1 MVGSIDTLMGIRFVL
16 TVLLFT
22 VPAVA
27 QTTQGVISGRLMN
40 SVTGRPVAAAN
51 VAYASDTSTS
61 TGSANTDAD
70 GYYALPLLSPGLYRV
85 RATAVGFQ
93 AQEVQELELAVASRI
108 DLSFRLRPLS
118 DVWESGQT
126 NSVFLPGSRT
136 IVTFFGPDVDAS
148 RTGSFEANKGRR
160 TPLETT
166 VSSVIRS
173 SDIADLPLAGRDVY
187 TMLVTQP
194 GVSSDGA
201 TARGLGLAANGQR
214 PSASNFLLDGLEN
227 NNYTITGPLVTVA
240 PQAIQEYRVSTNNYS
255 AEYGRTSGYL
265 ANAITRSGAN
275 QFHGT
280 GYLFLKNEVLSAN
293 GFQENL
299 AGRKRAA
306 YKESQPGFWVG
317 GPIRRDRLFFSSA
330 FEHFRSR
337 GQQPTQT
344 FFFPNLPVFQQFS
357 SATAQ
362 SRKLLETFHPP
373 AVAGTGVT
381 GSLSIAPPVSVDR
394 SLLIERLDYNPG
406 SRDRVTGTLL
416 LARVGRPDFIWTPYK
431 DFISPLQQNTWR
443 LSGSHVHTFTPSL
456 VNDARAAFSND
467 DLHWDRPHPEI
478 PTLVSGDGV
487 TLPGSPAFYAYK
499 NVNKSVELLDNLTWT
514 RGTHRITLGGG
525 ALLRTSEGYLTAGR
539 DGLYRFPGI
548 SNFILDRP
556 TAFRAAMQ
564 RGALA
569 QPQYD
574 REYRYQQYSG
584 FVQDTVR
591 LTTRLTANIGLR
603 YESFGAPSNV
613 GPVKDSLVQ
622 LGSGATLADRLV
634 GAKLVTPA
642 SGDQQLFGKDG
653 RNVAVRAGASY
664 DLFGTGR
671 TLLRASYG
679 IFYDRPF
686 DNLWQ
691 NVRNNGFIVPQ
702 VSLTAGATNYLGP
715 VQAVIDTLGGRTLSA
730 SLPGVTLM
738 DPDLR
743 NGRVHSYFAG
753 VQHSLAERLSLEVNA
768 LGSYGRRLITTD
780 IVNRE
785 FSTTTNR
792 YNNALPDVSYRSG
805 QGFSNYNAL
814 ASVLRWQASRGTLQ
828 VAYTWSHAI
837 DNQSEPLAG
846 DFFNLSFTSIAVN
859 PPASGRA
866 SFSRQFD
873 PQADRGNA
881 DFDQR
886 HSLVAA
892 YAWNWRQWTISGLA
906 AVRSGQPYNLIG
918 PTDFASAGQGYVLNN
933 RPDLLDAG
941 AGETDRDV
949 TGGRLLLNQ
958 AAFAAAAPSALG
970 NVGRNALTGPGFYN
984 FDVAVGRGFQL
995 REGLWLRFRA
1005 DAFNLLNH
1013 ANLGNPDGVLGSPT
1027 FGVAQ
1032 YGRQGRASGFPAVS
1046 PLSES
1051 ARQFQMSVRVEF

>member
-1 MVGSIDTLMGIRFVL
+1 MDMSIDKTMVTRIVL
-16 TVLLFT
+16 AVLLAG
-22 VPAVA
+22 PALA
-27 QTTQGVISGRLMN
+27 QTTQGVISGRLVN
-40 SVTGRPVAAAN
+40 STTGRPVASAN
-51 VAYASDTSTS
+51 VAYTSTTATS
-61 TGSANTDAD
+61 AGSANTDAD
-70 GYYALPLLSPGLYRV
+70 GYYALPLLSPGEYRV
-85 RATAVGFQ
+85 RATAMGFQ
-93 AQEVQELELAVASRI
+93 AQEVQQLELAVASRV

-118 DVWESGQT
+118 DVWEAGQM
-126 NSVFLPGSRT
+126 NSVFLPGSKT
-136 IVTFFGPDVDAS
+136 IVTFFGPDVDAT

-187 TMLVTQP
+187 TMLVTQA

-227 NNYTITGPLVTVA
+227 NNYLLTGPLVTVA

-275 QFHGT
+275 QLHGT
-280 GYLFLKNEVLSAN
+280 GYLFLKNEILNAN

-299 AGRKRAA
+299 TGRKRAP
-306 YKESQPGFWVG
+306 YKESQPGYWVG
-317 GPIRRDRLFFSSA
+317 GPVRKDRLFFSSA
-330 FEHFRSR
+330 YEHFRSR
-337 GQQPTQT
+337 GQQAAQT
-344 FFFPNLPVFQQFS
+344 FFFPNLPVFQQF
-357 SATAQ
+357 APVGRQ
-362 SRKLLETFHPP
+362 SRTLLDAYAPP
-373 AVAGTGVT
+373 VVGGNGVT
-381 GSLSIAPPVSVDR
+381 GSLRIAPPVSVDR
-394 SLLIERLDYNPG
+394 SLLIERMDWNRG

-416 LARVGRPDFIWTPYK
+416 LSRVGRPDFIWTPYP
-431 DFISPLQQNTWR
+431 DFVSPLRQNTWR
-443 LSGSHVHTFTPSL
+443 LSGSHIHTFSPSL
-456 VNDARAAFSND
+456 VNEARAAFSND
-467 DLHWDRPHPEI
+467 DLHWDRPHPEV

-499 NVNKSVELLDNLTWT
+499 NVGKSTELLDNLTWT
-514 RGTHRITLGGG
+514 RGAHRVAVGAG
-525 ALLRTSEGYLTAGR
+525 ALLRSSEGYLTAGR
-539 DGLYRFPGI
+539 DGLYQFPGI
-548 SNFILDRP
+548 TNFIQDRP
-556 TAFRAAMQ
+556 TAFRAAIQ
-564 RGALA
+564 RGSLT
-569 QPQYD
+569 QPKYD
-574 REYRYQQYSG
+574 REYRYQQYFG
-584 FVQDTVR
+584 FLQDTVR
-591 LTTRLTANIGLR
+591 LTRRLTANVGLR
-603 YESFGAPSNV
+603 YESFSATRNEGA
-613 GPVKDSLVQ
+613 VKDSLVE
-622 LGSGATLADRLV
+622 LGAGASLADRLV

-691 NVRNNGFIVPQ
+691 NVRNNGYIVPQ
-702 VSLTAGATNYLGP
+702 VSLTATTTNYLGP
-715 VQAVIDTLGGRTLSA
+715 VQSVIDTLGGRALNA
-730 SLPGVTLM
+730 RFPNVTLM

-743 NGRVHSYFAG
+743 NGRVQSYFAG
-753 VQHSLAERLSLEVNA
+753 VQHQLGEKLSLEVNA

-780 IVNRE
+780 VVNRE
-785 FSTTTNR
+785 FSTSGNR

-814 ASVLRWQASRGTLQ
+814 ASVLRWQVSRGTLQ

-846 DFFNLSFTSIAVN
+846 DFFNLNFTSIAVN
-859 PPASGRA
+859 PPTSGRA

-873 PQADRGNA
+873 ARADRGNA

-892 YAWNWRQWTISGLA
+892 YAWEWRQWTLSGLA
-906 AVRSGQPYNLIG
+906 AVRSGQPYNLLG
-918 PTDFASAGQGYVLNN
+918 PTDFVVGQSYALNN
-933 RPDLLDAG
+933 RPDLVGVAG
-941 AGETDRDV
+941 ATQEV
-949 TGGRLLLNQ
+949 AGGRRLLNQ
-958 AAFAAAAPSALG
+958 SAFAAAAPGAVG
-970 NVGRNALTGPGFYN
+970 NVARNALMGPGFYN
-984 FDVAVGRGFQL
+984 FDVAVGRSFQL
-995 REGLWLRFRA
+995 YEGLWLRFRA

-1013 ANLGNPDGVLGSPT
+1013 ANLGNPDGVLGSST
-1027 FGVAQ
+1027 FGIAQ
-1032 YGRQGRASGFPAVS
+1032 YGRSGRASGFPAVS
-1046 PLSES
+1046 PLSE
-1051 ARQFQMSVRVEF
+1051 AGRQFQMSVRVEF